1 MSAATVPAKPSAK
14 APLQAAPVVPAGR
27 GSRFLFNAALMVAV
41 GLLAM
46 VVASPYML
54 TAGEESP
61 DLLLLFAR
69 DMTVRR
75 TAFFCAVG
83 MTATAFI
90 FFRPELLKKK
100 KETAAASGE

>member
-1 MSAATVPAKPSAK
+1 MPAATVPTKAPAK
-14 APLQAAPVVPAGR
+14 AAAIAPAAR
-27 GSRFLFNAALMVAV
+27 GSSFLFSVALMAAAT
-41 GLLAM
+41 LFAT

-54 TAGEESP
+54 TAGEQSP

-83 MTATAFI
+83 LTATAFI
-90 FFRPELLKKK
+90 FFRPELTKKK
-100 KETAAASGE
+100 KETAAPSGE